1 LLLVFVLVLGS
12 TGTVGAA
19 NNQFFSD
26 IVQSGVAFSAGVC
39 IPSVGFLIAM
49 VPPVFLALLTF
60 GWKRAM
66 FVIIGLIVTQMASDY
81 ILQPRLMKKSMHIS
95 LLEIMLSLMIWG
107 FLLGLPGTILGVPL
121 TIALKKYI
129 QQPYAESDPVAPEPA
144 PRSGF

>member
-1 LLLVFVLVLGS
+1 
-12 TGTVGAA
+12 
-19 NNQFFSD
+19 
-26 IVQSGVAFSAGVC
+26 
-39 IPSVGFLIAM
+39 
-49 VPPVFLALLTF
+49 
-60 GWKRAM
+60 M

-121 TIALKKYI
+121 TIALKQYI
-129 QQPYAESDPVAPEPA
+129 QQPYTESDPVAPEPA